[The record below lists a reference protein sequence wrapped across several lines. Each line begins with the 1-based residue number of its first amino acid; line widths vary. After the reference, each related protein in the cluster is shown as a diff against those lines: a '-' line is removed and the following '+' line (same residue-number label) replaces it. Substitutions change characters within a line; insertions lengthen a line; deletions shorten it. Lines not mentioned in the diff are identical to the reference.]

1 MRYKP
6 STSLLAL
13 VIATSIALAGCAS
26 AGNAAPAPQPTR
38 TPQFAS
44 LEGRFSFDRIGAFLS
59 AVEPMVAQFFETPLP
74 DLPDPGSIVFVPRGR
89 ASSSPCGYHDSEAY
103 EYCPAGQSIY
113 IGQDLLWAFYRMG
126 DAGPVVALA
135 HEWGHH
141 LQALRRV
148 TPPRTPAQSVN
159 YENQADCIAGAW
171 TNYAGAQGWLELPD
185 DLDDVGG
192 LLRAIGSRETSRRDH
207 GTGAERANA
216 FHLGYRDGVKGCNSF
231 SPGTPPVG

>member
-1 MRYKP
+1 MRYTH
-6 STSLLAL
+6 STRVLAV
-13 VIATSIALAGCAS
+13 VIAISIALAGCAS
-26 AGNAAPAPQPTR
+26 GGNAGPAPQPTA
-38 TPQFAS
+38 TAQAAS
-44 LEGRFSFDRIGAFLS
+44 LEDRFSFETLGAFLS
-59 AVEPMVAQFFETPLP
+59 TVEPMVARFFETQFP
-74 DLPDPGSIVFVPRGR
+74 DLPGPRSIVFVPRGG

-113 IGQDLLWAFYRMG
+113 FGQDILWAFYGIG

-159 YENQADCIAGAW
+159 YESQADCIAGAW
-171 TNYAGAQGWLELPD
+171 TKYAGGQGWLELPD

-192 LLRAIGSRETSRRDH
+192 LLQAIGSRETSRRDH
-207 GTGAERANA
+207 GTATERANA
-216 FHLGYRDGVKGCNSF
+216 FQLGYRDGSKGCNSF
-231 SPGTPPVG
+231 SPSTPLVG